1 MKDLKSSAMDHRS
14 NNSRRD
20 SRISHN
26 SMNSSGLNTSTN
38 KIRGIKKIGSLVE
51 KEKKEKEK

>member
-1 MKDLKSSAMDHRS
+1 MSDLKKNAIDHRS

-26 SMNSSGLNTSTN
+26 SMNSSGLNTST
-38 KIRGIKKIGSLVE
+38 KLKGIKKIGSLVE
-51 KEKKEKEK
+51 KEKN